1 MIITNAENTFEDIFD
16 MGGDEF
22 SEAIIEEDIENFLD
36 SRLDAD
42 SVLIDDI
49 KLETENGGGD
59 FTIND
64 QKSHNIKGFI
74 NGCEQ
79 NKHH

>member
-74 NGCEQ
+74 NGCDQQ
-79 NKHH
+79 NLK

>member
-74 NGCEQ
+74 KMDV
-79 NKHH
+79 NKKN

>member
-64 QKSHNIKGFI
+64 KKSHNIKGFI
-74 NGCEQ
+74 NGCE
-79 NKHH
+79 KFF

>member
-79 NKHH
+79 KKSK